1 MQAKEL
7 FHNVSDRVTHLSS
20 STTSN
25 SNAPS
30 TNRPKTQYYTVNP
43 EPKPNQ
49 VSKYTPAWE
58 AYVAANLHLYIVP
71 LAVFLR
77 RARELEFGKYDFAK
91 SMIILK
97 RVIRVF
103 SPQLC
108 KTLERLLTNG
118 DAADNGNH
126 DSEYIEALKHVV
138 HLHEE
143 NLGKYCPPRP
153 RGNESG
159 QWSLSMLQE
168 DMQNLLEEIVS
179 QHQKTVNEQDVFERF
194 SSRVEG
200 LFGEGL
206 KAEQVAID
214 KLISSAKIIVR
225 FPKDH
230 DVIPS
235 LRSTDKR
242 RFFHGAFRKS
252 GIGKADGQEDTADA
266 TDIDGNA
273 APDREQ
279 SSAFISERGRKQLLH
294 GARICNAMDVNFL
307 GDPMYSRP
315 KSHEVKFL
323 VKLSLRLSN
332 ALNVYFGLDGKNECK
347 LYGEELKSD
356 ATQLAKEGEEIKK
369 LGAFRF
375 NLRFIAD
382 TRNWILMIVVWKL
395 FWRLVLG

>member
-20 STTSN
+20 TAAN
-25 SNAPS
+25 SNAPG
-30 TNRPKTQYYTVNP
+30 TNRPKTQYYTVNSI
-43 EPKPNQ
+43 PKPNQ

-58 AYVAANLHLYIVP
+58 AYVAANLHFYLVP
-71 LAVFLR
+71 LAIFLR
-77 RARELEFGKYDFAK
+77 RARELEFGKHDFAK
-91 SMIILK
+91 SMDTVK

-118 DAADNGNH
+118 GPADNGDN
-126 DSEYIEALKHVV
+126 DNEYLGALKQVV

-143 NLGKYCPPRP
+143 NLGQFCPP
-153 RGNESG
+153 GNENG
-159 QWSLSMLQE
+159 HWSLSMLQQ

-179 QHQKTVNEQDVFERF
+179 QHQKTVSEQDVFERF
-194 SSRVEG
+194 GSRIEG
-200 LFGEGL
+200 LFGEGS

-214 KLISSAKIIVR
+214 KLISSAKIIVK

-230 DVIPS
+230 EVIPS
-235 LRSTDKR
+235 LRSSDKR
-242 RFFHGAFRKS
+242 RFFFGAFRKTGV
-252 GIGKADGQEDTADA
+252 GISDGQEDTADA

-315 KSHEVKFL
+315 KSHEVKIL
-323 VKLSLRLSN
+323 VKWSLRLSN

-347 LYGEELKSD
+347 LYGEELKSS
-356 ATQLAKEGEEIKK
+356 ATQLAREGEEIKK

-375 NLRFIAD
+375 NFRFVAD
-382 TRNWILMIVVWKL
+382 TRNWIMIIVVWKL
-395 FWRLVLG
+395 FWRLVIG